1 MRRYF
6 YAVLFCLLVVQTTQL
21 FAQSPSYST
30 VVQTSVVG
38 NKAYLEINMLNLQQ
52 TVDTLF
58 ARVGSAASQSWGD
71 VLSNGSNP
79 GMDINF
85 SSYQITGLGGLTST
99 GTLSADSLLLG
110 GAAEI
115 TGSMSV
121 TDIASFGDSLTV
133 SGYVEFADSL
143 EVLKAVTIG
152 QTLHV
157 TALTR
162 LGDSLHVAGNVDF
175 NALFNVDG
183 AATFGSTL
191 AVAGKTMLN
200 DSLSVLGNATFG
212 SELSVSDSLR
222 VNSGANIT
230 GTLEVDGETT
240 WNDTLH
246 LNSGAK
252 ITGDVVV
259 NGTNLL
265 QIIALLDARIAAL
278 EAGGGETPSASFTC
292 GTSTVTFDG
301 HTYDLVAIGDQCWFA
316 ENLRSEHY
324 ANGDAIPEVT
334 DGVTWGNTSDG
345 ARVAYNNDAANV
357 STYGYLYNW
366 FAVDSDAGLCPG
378 GWHVP
383 SDGEWTTLIISL
395 GGSSVAGGKMK
406 SSSSDTPS
414 WNGTNSSGFSALPGG
429 YRNVNGNFYNVGNY
443 GYWWSAS
450 PNGDDAWYRYL
461 PSVSGYSYRNGGIL
475 RNGVSVRCVRD

>member
-1 MRRYF
+1 MRHNF
-6 YAVLFCLLVVQTTQL
+6 YAVLFGLLVVQTTQL

-38 NKAYLEINMLNLQQ
+38 NKAYLEINLLNLQQ

-58 ARVGSAASQSWGD
+58 ARVGSAASGSSSQSWGD

-157 TALTR
+157 TGLTR

-222 VNSGANIT
+222 VNSGARIA
-230 GTLEVDGETT
+230 GTLYVDSVVASDVINGRVSSLA
-240 WNDTLH
+240 NHDTDDLAE
-246 LNSGAK
+246 SS
-252 ITGDVVV
+252 
-259 NGTNLL
+259 TNLYM
-265 QIIALLDARIAAL
+265 
-278 EAGGGETPSASFTC
+278 TPAERASL
-292 GTSTVTFDG
+292 VTMMHAIDSLSCTWMKYQG
-301 HTYDLVAIGDQCWFA
+301 HVYELVLIGDQCWFA
-316 ENLRSEHY
+316 ENLRAEQY
-324 ANGDAIPEVT
+324 RNGDAIPEVT
-334 DGVTWGNTSDG
+334 DNATWGNTSDG
-345 ARVAYNNDAANV
+345 ARAAYSNDAANV

-366 FAVDSDAGLCPG
+366 FAVDSAAGLCPG

-383 SDGEWTTLIISL
+383 SDGEWTELTDFL
-395 GGSSVAGGKMK
+395 GGESVAGAQMK

-414 WNGTNSSGFSALPGG
+414 WDGTNSSGFSALPGG
-429 YRNVNGNFYNVGNY
+429 WRTNDGYFYNVGNK
-443 GYWWSAS
+443 GDWWSAS
-450 PNGDDAWYRYL
+450 PVENNAWCRILY
-461 PSVSGYSYRNGGIL
+461 SGSDPVNRGGL
-475 RNGVSVRCVRD
+475 NRRFGFSVRCVRD